1 MDYAAEIERILAE
14 GRRRNALLLDEI
26 DEVNRQT
33 AEQCRRLTAQ
43 WEAEAAEQ
51 ARTDQAARDR
61 IEDLARMAAARAA
74 ERPATWADD
83 EDDEYYRRKSWLV

>member
-33 AEQCRRLTAQ
+33 AEQCRRLAEQ
-43 WEAEAAEQ
+43 WETEAAELAERERQ
-51 ARTDQAARDR
+51 QVQTREDR
-61 IEDLARMAAARAA
+61 LRAAAG
-74 ERPATWADD
+74 PASIPIDD
-83 EDDEYYRRKSWLV
+83 QDEDEYYRRKSWLV

>member
-33 AEQCRRLTAQ
+33 AERCRRLAEQ
-43 WEAEAAEQ
+43 WETEAAE
-51 ARTDQAARDR
+51 RDR
-61 IEDLARMAAARAA
+61 REAEIRAETPRA
-74 ERPATWADD
+74 TYRPVTPVDD